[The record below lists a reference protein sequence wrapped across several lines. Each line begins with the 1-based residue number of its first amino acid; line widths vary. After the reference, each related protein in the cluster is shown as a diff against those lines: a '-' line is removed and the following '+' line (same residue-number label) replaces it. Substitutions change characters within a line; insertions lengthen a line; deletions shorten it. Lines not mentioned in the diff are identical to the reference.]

1 MRPAAP
7 TTAIRVII
15 RFPIRKKCAEY
26 GNRTPVI
33 FRFIRQNRRRRIA
46 TENTRGNLMPYFVY
60 NIQEKPKKL
69 EHLETFAKYREA
81 KEFVRA
87 KRAESGD
94 IESIRMIFARND
106 VEAEKLLKAPREERV
121 IGED

>member
-1 MRPAAP
+1 
-7 TTAIRVII
+7 
-15 RFPIRKKCAEY
+15 
-26 GNRTPVI
+26 
-33 FRFIRQNRRRRIA
+33 
-46 TENTRGNLMPYFVY
+46 MPYFVY
-60 NIQEKPKKL
+60 NIQDKPKKL

-81 KEFVRA
+81 KEFVRE

-106 VEAEKLLKAPREERV
+106 VEAEKLLKAPRDERV